1 MTDNKRLT
9 YRTDNGTFGVKGAQL
24 PEDPKLYMC
33 IVKLKDYEDLNV
45 TPDEVE
51 GLIDR
56 QTPRLVD
63 MAPTSKVKAVDIE
76 SGMIYTY
83 PVVRCPACDIP
94 MTLYKMRKYCE
105 SCGQALAWGKEDEG
119 K

>member
-1 MTDNKRLT
+1 MQNSKCSMQNCQSGNNKRLT
-9 YRTDNGTFGVKGAQL
+9 YRTDGGTFGVKGAQL

-51 GLIDR
+51 RLLEK
-56 QTPRLVD
+56 QTPKKCKLFKDLCTCGHGVFPHMD
-63 MAPTSKVKAVDIE
+63 
-76 SGMIYTY
+76 Y
-83 PVVRCPACDIP
+83 CD
-94 MTLYKMRKYCE
+94 K
-105 SCGQALAWGKEDEG
+105 CGQALVWRKEDG